1 MDLILFYIPKNNQVI
16 TAKKLIETSD
26 YTWETSFYNCGR
38 FTLTMAADDDIIP
51 LLKEQC
57 LIAPMSP
64 RTNENYMKDV
74 MIVEKAI
81 MDEDDTDGKKITLSG
96 RSADAV
102 LSYRSAVSI
111 EDNGGEI
118 KVDSLDYD
126 NLSPPDIVMS
136 IFNEV
141 FQTYDDSY
149 SQRKIP
155 WISMGSY
162 IEENSQSKISVTYK
176 GENVLDITD
185 TLREKYKFGIRTQLI
200 RRGINAPGSGDPEEM
215 MLNLDLYSGRDYT
228 ENSRKVIAASNDDI
242 ETTDYSIDKTS
253 EINAVIAI
261 RKEDE
266 DEVPVLVDKGNT
278 GFFRKEAYEDLRT
291 LRIAGVT
298 GYGSI
303 SINKITQEFNYY
315 KNLKG
320 ELDQIVDKNGT
331 IHTGY
336 EERSKF
342 ITDKLSEVTELE
354 IQNNGSVIQSYDT
367 ISDEID
373 SIIEEKRVQALLYA
387 TEYLSTVRQQA
398 STNLMPP
405 HEKMSVVETENCRYK
420 CRINY
425 DVGDK
430 IIVRDEFGNYGRV
443 RCTKITQVNDTN
455 GYRCIPTFDEWET
468 IPVILRTKQGGRFMS
483 SDDKQIVVKGGK

>member
-26 YTWETSFYNCGR
+26 YTWETCFYTCGR

-64 RTNENYMKDV
+64 RTNENFMKDV

-81 MDEDDTDGKKITLSG
+81 MDEDETDGKKITLSG

-111 EDNGGEI
+111 EDNGGKI

-162 IEENSQSKISVTYK
+162 IEENSQSKISVSYK

-185 TLREKYKFGIRTQLI
+185 TLREKYKFGVRTQLI
-200 RRGINAPGSGDPEEM
+200 RRGINDPGSGDPEEM
-215 MLNLDLYSGRDYT
+215 MLNLDLYSGRNYT

-242 ETTDYSIDKTS
+242 ETTDYSIDKTP

-261 RKEDE
+261 GKEVE
-266 DEVPVLVDKGNT
+266 NEFPVLIDTGDT
-278 GFFRKEAYEDLRT
+278 GFFRKEVYDDLRT
-291 LRIAGVT
+291 LKTT
-298 GYGSI
+298 GI
-303 SINKITQEFNYY
+303 SGTVP
-315 KNLKG
+315 
-320 ELDQIVDKNGT
+320 QI
-331 IHTGY
+331 
-336 EERSKF
+336 
-342 ITDKLSEVTELE
+342 
-354 IQNNGSVIQSYDT
+354 
-367 ISDEID
+367 
-373 SIIEEKRVQALLYA
+373 
-387 TEYLSTVRQQA
+387 VRQQA

-420 CRINY
+420 CKINY

-443 RCTKITQVNDTN
+443 RCTKITQVNDAN
-455 GYRCIPTFDEWET
+455 GYRCIPTYDEWET
-468 IPVILRTKQGGRFMS
+468 IPVILRTKQGGRFMT